1 VRSGHPELPFESV
14 TVSVGPDP
22 ATVTPRHDA
31 VGLGAKPPTSGSP
44 VGPAEEPEVVPA
56 PVGFTVR
63 VIRSGKRRKTVSAQV
78 VAGVLEVSIPAWMS
92 TAEERRWVE
101 EMQGRFA
108 RARATEAVDLPARAA
123 ALARAHDLPMAA
135 SVRWVDN
142 QKGRWGSCTPAER
155 TVRISTR
162 LAGVPLWVLD
172 YVLVHELAHLV
183 HPDHSPA
190 FWATVARYPRA
201 ERARGFLM
209 GMAMLDGGGI
219 GESC

>member
-1 VRSGHPELPFESV
+1 MRSDHPELPFDTV
-14 TVSVGPDP
+14 TVVVGSMPTPAVRSEDHHDTHEVDQHDVDEPDE
-22 ATVTPRHDA
+22 H
-31 VGLGAKPPTSGSP
+31 
-44 VGPAEEPEVVPA
+44 VVPP
-56 PVGFTVR
+56 PVTYEVR
-63 VIRSGKRRKTVSAQV
+63 VIRSGKRRKTVSAQI
-78 VAGVLEVSIPAWMS
+78 VAGVLEVSIPARMS
-92 TAEERRWVE
+92 VAEERHWVD

-108 RARATEAVDLPARAA
+108 RARATGAVDLTARAA
-123 ALARAHDLPMAA
+123 SLAEAHSLPTPR

-142 QKGRWGSCTPAER
+142 QRDRWGSCTPSEG

-172 YVLVHELAHLV
+172 YVLVHELAHLA

-190 FWATVARYPRA
+190 FWAVVARYPRA

-209 GMAMLDGGGI
+209 GMTMADGGGI